1 MIPPRMNFL
10 TLACRDVE
18 RMADFFRA
26 LGWPE
31 APSSE
36 PVHRVFQ
43 LTNGVALAL
52 YGAHHYE
59 RDYGHLTD
67 GFRGF
72 TLGLN
77 LGSRAEVLAVHE
89 ALGRVGGVEGLEPP
103 FDSPHGFS
111 GFSFRDP
118 EGNVWDV
125 AWKAG
130 SMVDDRGALTW
141 DPPEG
146 SPPGAELE

>member
-1 MIPPRMNFL
+1 MTVPARMNFL

-18 RMADFFRA
+18 RMARFCRA

-43 LTNGVALAL
+43 LANGVVLAL
-52 YGAHHYE
+52 YGAEHYE
-59 RDYGHLTD
+59 PDHGPLTP

-72 TLGLN
+72 TLGIN
-77 LGSRAEVLAVHE
+77 LASRAELLAAHE
-89 ALGRVGGVEGLEPP
+89 TLRSVDGVADLDDPM
-103 FDSPHGFS
+103 DSPYGFS

-118 EGNVWDV
+118 EGNIWDV
-125 AWKAG
+125 AWKET
-130 SMVDDRGALTW
+130 SDIDERGALTW
-141 DPPEG
+141 R
-146 SPPGAELE
+146 

>member
-1 MIPPRMNFL
+1 VEGLPARLNFL

-18 RMADFFRA
+18 RMADFCRA

-36 PVHRVFQ
+36 PAHRVFQ
-43 LTNGVALAL
+43 LANGVVLAL
-52 YGAHHYE
+52 YGAHNYE
-59 RDYGHLTD
+59 SGYGTRAD

-72 TLGLN
+72 TLGIN
-77 LGSRAEVLAVHE
+77 LGSREEVVAAHA
-89 ALGRVGGVEGLEPP
+89 ALEVIDGVAGLEEV

-111 GFSFRDP
+111 GFTFRDP

-125 AWKAG
+125 AWKPG
-130 SMVDDRGALTW
+130 SEV
-141 DPPEG
+141 G
-146 SPPGAELE
+146 SDGSLIWN

>member
-1 MIPPRMNFL
+1 VSVPARMNFV

-18 RMADFFRA
+18 RMADFCRA

-43 LTNGVALAL
+43 LANGVVLAL

-59 RDYGHLTD
+59 RDYGPLAE

-72 TLGLN
+72 TLGIN
-77 LGSRAEVLAVHE
+77 LGSRDEVIATHDVLKTIAGVT
-89 ALGRVGGVEGLEPP
+89 ALDELT
-103 FDSPHGFS
+103 DSPHGFS

-125 AWKAG
+125 AWADG
-130 SMVDDRGALTW
+130 SAVDDDGHLTW
-141 DPPEG
+141 
-146 SPPGAELE
+146 S

>member
-1 MIPPRMNFL
+1 MNFL
-10 TLACRDVE
+10 TLACRDVDL
-18 RMADFFRA
+18 MAQFFRA

-43 LTNGVALAL
+43 LSNGVCLAL
-52 YGAHHYE
+52 YPARNYE
-59 RDYGHLTD
+59 ADYGALAT

-72 TLGLN
+72 TLGIN
-77 LGSRAEVLAVHE
+77 VGSRDEVVAIRDALAKIDVIA
-89 ALGRVGGVEGLEPP
+89 ALDEV

-118 EGNVWDV
+118 EGNIWDV
-125 AWKAG
+125 AWKQG
-130 SMVDDRGALTW
+130 SEVTPSGGLTW
-141 DPPEG
+141 N
-146 SPPGAELE
+146 

>member
-1 MIPPRMNFL
+1 MNFL

-18 RMADFFRA
+18 RMADFLRA
-26 LGWPE
+26 LGWRE

-43 LTNGVALAL
+43 LSNGVVLAL

-59 RDYGHLTD
+59 RDYGALGD

-72 TLGLN
+72 TLGIN
-77 LGSRAEVLAVHE
+77 LASRDEVVAVHD
-89 ALGRVGGVEGLEPP
+89 ALTAMAGMHDIDDV

-118 EGNVWDV
+118 EGNIWDV
-125 AWKAG
+125 AWKDG
-130 SMVDDRGALTW
+130 SDVADDGSLTW
-141 DPPEG
+141 N
-146 SPPGAELE
+146 

>member
-1 MIPPRMNFL
+1 VVMVPARMNFL
-10 TLACRDVE
+10 TLACLDVE

-43 LTNGVALAL
+43 LANGVVLAL
-52 YGAHHYE
+52 YGAVNYE
-59 RDYGHLTD
+59 RDYGPRAD

-72 TLGLN
+72 TLGVN
-77 LGSRAEVLAVHE
+77 LGSREELLDAHE
-89 ALGRVGGVEGLEPP
+89 TLKGVEGVTDLDDPV
-103 FDSPHGFS
+103 DSPHGFS

-118 EGNVWDV
+118 EGNIWDV
-125 AWKAG
+125 AWKDG
-130 SMVDDRGALTW
+130 SQVDDRGALTW
-141 DPPEG
+141 R
-146 SPPGAELE
+146 

>member
-1 MIPPRMNFL
+1 PGRGRVAGGRRIAALTAAMAVPAQPNFI
-10 TLACRDVE
+10 TLACEDVE

-43 LTNGVALAL
+43 CTNGVVLAL
-52 YGAHHYE
+52 YGAAHYE
-59 RDYGHLTD
+59 PHFGKRLD

-72 TLGLN
+72 TLGIN
-77 LGSRAEVLAVHE
+77 VGTRDEVDTIYE
-89 ALGRVGGVEGLEPP
+89 ALREIDGAELLGGPM
-103 FDSPHGFS
+103 DSPHGFG

-118 EGNVWDV
+118 EGNIWDV
-125 AWKAG
+125 AWA
-130 SMVDDRGALTW
+130 
-141 DPPEG
+141 EG
-146 SPPGAELE
+146 T